1 MSSAED
7 LQHQGVAV
15 RGRHVSAVGH
25 VGRVGD
31 AGLRRGNARHH
42 ADAAC
47 LRRPAHLLPPADQ
60 GGGGP
65 RLRPVDP
72 AQRHPRRCGRERHRV
87 RRRREEA
94 GCPRPRREGA
104 LLQVWRVQAARPVAP
119 HGVTLEERRH
129 LLVLD
134 MVVCVRQ

>member
-7 LQHQGVAV
+7 LQHRGVAV
-15 RGRHVSAVGH
+15 RGRHVRT

-72 AQRHPRRCGRERHRV
+72 AQRQPRRRGRERHRV
-87 RRRREEA
+87 RRRREEV
-94 GCPRPRREGA
+94 GCPRPGQGGKEHYFKFGVYKQHDPSHRMESH
-104 LLQVWRVQAARPVAP
+104 WRNVAIYTKP
-119 HGVTLEERRH
+119 
-129 LLVLD
+129 
-134 MVVCVRQ
+134 